1 MILLTSPSVQ
11 MGAAF
16 EGFFWPKIFWD
27 HFTHGLDGAVKPVPI
42 LQIINMILGIF
53 TFAFEY
59 PVGILTNNSLHRS
72 IVARLVWIPFTATAA
87 VLLYQGPD
95 ACGWYLIGLGA
106 YGWAYM
112 EGEVRTSL
120 YLVANSEQTILTNF
134 HRAFAL
140 SHGPFLENLLLTKL
154 KRNRLVRFLYHVRI
168 AYHSALVRS
177 SLDEGVCIYWGSK
190 PAA

>member
-1 MILLTSPSVQ
+1 MGKLIKNHWARLIVLTAACVQ

-72 IVARLVWIPFTATAA
+72 IVARMVWIPFTATAA

-112 EGEVRTSL
+112 EGESICPVPWTLPR
-120 YLVANSEQTILTNF
+120 
-134 HRAFAL
+134 
-140 SHGPFLENLLLTKL
+140 
-154 KRNRLVRFLYHVRI
+154 
-168 AYHSALVRS
+168 
-177 SLDEGVCIYWGSK
+177 K
-190 PAA
+190 PTTGKAEA

>member
-1 MILLTSPSVQ
+1 

-42 LQIINMILGIF
+42 LQIINLILGMF

-59 PVGILTNNSLHRS
+59 PVGILTNNPLHRS
-72 IVARLVWIPFTATAA
+72 IVARMVWIPFTATAA

-106 YGWAYM
+106 YAWAYL
-112 EGEVRTSL
+112 EGEVRSP
-120 YLVANSEQTILTNF
+120 STISINF
-134 HRAFAL
+134 RAYETDMFYSKSVP
-140 SHGPFLENLLLTKL
+140 SHGPSLGNLPRAKP
-154 KRNRLVRFLYHVRI
+154 KHNRLVPSRHHLTSSHITGRLY
-168 AYHSALVRS
+168 
-177 SLDEGVCIYWGSK
+177 
-190 PAA
+190 